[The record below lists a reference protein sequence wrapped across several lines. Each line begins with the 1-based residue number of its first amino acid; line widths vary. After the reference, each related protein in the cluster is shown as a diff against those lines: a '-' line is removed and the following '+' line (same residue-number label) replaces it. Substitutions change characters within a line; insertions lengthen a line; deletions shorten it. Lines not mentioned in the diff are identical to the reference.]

1 LKTKEGNNQTT
12 GTKLKRQMRKSKPK
26 KRQILPDPVYGDVRV
41 TKFVNHLMYD
51 GKKNTSYEIFYS
63 ALETVKAKLPNEE
76 KSALEIWKTALEN
89 ITPQV
94 EVKSRRVGGATFQVP
109 TEIRPDRKES
119 ISMKNLIMYARKRGG
134 KTMSDKL
141 SAEILDAF
149 NNQGG
154 AFKRKE
160 DMHRMAEANRAFAY
174 FRF

>member
-1 LKTKEGNNQTT
+1 
-12 GTKLKRQMRKSKPK
+12 MRKAKPK
-26 KRQILPDPVYGDVRV
+26 KRQVLPDPVFGDVGV

-51 GKKNTSYEIFYS
+51 GKKNIAYGIFYS
-63 ALETVKAKLPNEE
+63 ALETVKSKLPNEQ
-76 KSALEIWKTALEN
+76 KSALEIWKSALEN

-109 TEIRPDRKES
+109 TEIRPERRES
-119 ISMKNLIMYARKRGG
+119 LSMKNLILYARKRGG
-134 KTMSDKL
+134 KTMSEKL
-141 SAEILDAF
+141 SGEIIDAF

-160 DMHRMAEANRAFAY
+160 DMHRMAEANRAFAH